1 MPLTVLWS
9 SRFNAAHAQNLIPLL
24 SPDITLLV
32 ESDRDKL
39 SPYLNDIDLLIDGQ
53 PTEAMLDAPHLKHL
67 LVPWAGIPPE
77 VRQGVLK
84 RPHLRLYN
92 SHYNAAFVAYHAVA
106 LLLACACR
114 LIEADQAL
122 RRGDWGPRYDQAF
135 TSLYLPGQ
143 TCLLLGYG
151 AIGREAARLLR
162 GLGLKLT
169 ALKRHATSPDAW
181 LEEVFTPP
189 QLHEALASAD
199 AVVVSL
205 PHTPATEG
213 LLDAKAFAAMK
224 PGSLLVNVGRG
235 PVIDQHAL
243 YAALTDGTLAAAGLD
258 VWWRYPE
265 NEAARSHTFPADAP
279 LHELPNVVLSPHR
292 SNAVR
297 GETAALLHD
306 IAATLN
312 ALARGEARNQVNPQH
327 GY

>member
-9 SRFNAAHAQNLIPLL
+9 SRFSAAHAHGLIPLL
-24 SPDITLLV
+24 SPDITLLI
-32 ESDRDKL
+32 EPDRDKL
-39 SPYLNDIDLLIDGQ
+39 TPYLNGIDMLIDGQ
-53 PTEAMLDAPHLKHL
+53 PSEALLDAPRLKHV

-114 LIEADQAL
+114 LVEADRAL
-122 RRGDWGPRYDQAF
+122 RRGDWGPRYDQEF
-135 TSLYLPGQ
+135 SSLLLPGK

-151 AIGREAARLLR
+151 AIGQEAARLLR

-169 ALKRHATSPDAW
+169 ALKRTATSPDAW
-181 LEEVFTPP
+181 LDAIFTPP
-189 QLHEALASAD
+189 QLHEALAGTD
-199 AVVVSL
+199 AVVISL
-205 PHTPATEG
+205 PHTAATEG
-213 LLDAKAFAAMK
+213 LLDARAFAAMR
-224 PGSLLVNVGRG
+224 PGSILVNVGRG

-243 YAALTDGTLAAAGLD
+243 YAALTGGTLLAAGLD
-258 VWWRYPE
+258 AWWRYPE
-265 NEAARSHTFPADAP
+265 SEADRGHTFPADAP

-292 SNAVR
+292 ANAVR
-297 GETAALLHD
+297 EETATLLRD

-312 ALARGEARNQVNPQH
+312 TLARGEERNLVDPQQ

>member
-9 SRFNAAHAQNLIPLL
+9 SRFSAAHAHGLIPLL

-39 SPYLNDIDLLIDGQ
+39 SPYLNDIDMLIDGQ
-53 PTEAMLDAPHLKHL
+53 PTEAMLDAPRLKHL

-114 LIEADQAL
+114 LVEADQPL
-122 RRGDWGPRYDQAF
+122 RRGDWRPRHDQAF
-135 TSLYLPGQ
+135 TSLYLPGK

-162 GLGLKLT
+162 GLGLRLT
-169 ALKRHATSPDAW
+169 ALRRAATPSDAW
-181 LEEVFTPP
+181 LEAVFTPP
-189 QLHEALASAD
+189 QLHEALAATD
-199 AVVVSL
+199 AVLISL

-213 LLDAKAFAAMK
+213 LLDAKAFAAIK

-243 YAALTDGTLAAAGLD
+243 YTALIDGTLAAAGLD

-265 NEAARSHTFPADAP
+265 SEAARSHTFPADAP

-292 SNAVR
+292 ANAVR

-312 ALARGEARNQVNPQH
+312 ALARGEARNQVDPQQ